1 MGSIQNS
8 IKLSALTLGI
18 LGVSGYAQ
26 AQQTAPANAENTEQ
40 ASVQTLQTLKFE
52 AQPAVAKDPDISAIP
67 KTIISREEML
77 QYGDQSVNDAL
88 RRAVGIQ
95 MGAPGQ
101 GPRGGAGAM
110 RFRGG
115 GAPVFLVNGEPI
127 QGGPRGGA
135 SIIDSITPD
144 MIERIEIVKQPSV
157 AQASVASSAVINIIL
172 KEPLEN
178 KLISGTVR
186 AGYGLTSSDA
196 KEEERKNLTLQ
207 MDGRNKAWIYSM
219 SANQMWTDSTTVT
232 ETEKDGVIKSRTRI
246 IDRKSLMLTPRVEY
260 EIDDQQKLVAEIFYR
275 DSTNKGQSD
284 GQFQH
289 DTNDSLRLNTRYER
303 KDKGNTDKV
312 RFTVEKQNE
321 TQKTTG
327 TRADYIDETINE
339 LGLAYDGVRKFDDK
353 KQLKFGVDSR
363 INELKSNVADT
374 LDEQKYALYLE
385 GSWRFTDRQTI
396 TVGARQE
403 WLDRSGLVDY
413 TASNLS
419 PVLAHRFDFDDS
431 WSLQT
436 NFSRSFRTPRADDLM
451 PTITISSDSDSGT
464 LNNPDRGGNQ
474 NLRPETITALET
486 TLGYNTAAG
495 GVNLTAYHRKIDDY
509 IEKVIREDNGRY
521 IESPQNQENAKTYG
535 FELTGRYAL
544 KQTDKGHSFMLNG
557 QVSTVHASIEES
569 GGKERLASGVAP
581 YTASTGISYNY
592 QPWRLATSINVN
604 YIPEYT
610 RTLDGQYLNGDH
622 YTKTTNERINV
633 DFSVTKRFDYD
644 LAATFSARN
653 LFSTDYKESIRSAQ
667 NPSENTTRVSETI
680 PSFLLSIE
688 KKF

>member
-1 MGSIQNS
+1 MHYLKKSL
-8 IKLSALTLGI
+8 KLSALTLGVMG
-18 LGVSGYAQ
+18 LSNYAQ
-26 AQQTAPANAENTEQ
+26 AEQNSQNNSENVEQ
-40 ASVQTLQTLKFE
+40 SSVQTLQTLKFE

-77 QYGDQSVNDAL
+77 QFGDQSVNDAL
-88 RRAVGIQ
+88 RRAAGIQ

-101 GPRGGAGAM
+101 GPRGGNGAM

-127 QGGPRGGA
+127 QGGPRSGA

-157 AQASVASSAVINIIL
+157 VQASVASSAVINIIL

-196 KEEERKNLTLQ
+196 KEEERKNLSLQ
-207 MDGRNKAWIYSM
+207 MDGRNKGWIYSM

-232 ETEKDGVIKSRTRI
+232 QTEKQGNVNTRTRI
-246 IDRKSLMLTPRVEY
+246 MDRQSLMLTPRVEY
-260 EIDDQQKLVAEIFYR
+260 EIDDQQKLIAEMFYR

-312 RFTVEKQNE
+312 RFSVEKQNE
-321 TQKTTG
+321 TQETTG
-327 TRADYIDETINE
+327 SRTDYIDESVNE
-339 LGLAYDGVRKFDDK
+339 YGLAYDGVRKFGET

-363 INELKSNVADT
+363 INELKSNVANT

-385 GSWRFTDRQTI
+385 GSWRFTDRQTMTI
-396 TVGARQE
+396 GARQE

-436 NFSRSFRTPRADDLM
+436 NFSRSFRAPRADDLM
-451 PTITISSDSDSGT
+451 PTITISTDSDSGA
-464 LNNPDRGGNQ
+464 LNNPDRGGNPY
-474 NLRPETITALET
+474 LKPETITALET
-486 TLGYNTAAG
+486 TLGYNTSAG

-509 IEKVIREDNGRY
+509 IEKVIREENGRFV
-521 IESPQNQENAKTYG
+521 ERPHNQDNATTYG
-535 FELTGRYAL
+535 FELAGRYAL
-544 KQTDKGHSFMLNG
+544 KQTENGHSFMLNG
-557 QVSTVHASIEES
+557 QVSTVRAMIDE
-569 GGKERLASGVAP
+569 GNGKERLASGVAP
-581 YTASTGISYNY
+581 YTASTGLSYNY

-604 YIPEYT
+604 YTPEFT
-610 RTLDGQYLNGDH
+610 RTLDNQP
-622 YTKTTNERINV
+622 YTRTTNERVNM

-653 LFSTDYKESIRSAQ
+653 IFSTDYKERLNKVSDGSVYEARI
-667 NPSENTTRVSETI
+667 SESI
-680 PSFLLSIE
+680 PSFLLSVE

>member
-1 MGSIQNS
+1 MG
-8 IKLSALTLGI
+8 LSH
-18 LGVSGYAQ
+18 YAQ
-26 AQQTAPANAENTEQ
+26 AEQSSQNSLENVEQ
-40 ASVQTLQTLKFE
+40 SSVQTLQTLKFE

-77 QYGDQSVNDAL
+77 QFGDQSVNDAL
-88 RRAVGIQ
+88 RRAAGIQ

-101 GPRGGAGAM
+101 GPRGGNGAM

-115 GAPVFLVNGEPI
+115 GTPVFLVNGEPI
-127 QGGPRGGA
+127 QGGPRSGA

-178 KLISGTVR
+178 NLISGTVR
-186 AGYGLTSSDA
+186 AGYGLTRSDA
-196 KEEERKNLTLQ
+196 KEEERKNLSLQ
-207 MDGRNKAWIYSM
+207 MDGRNNGWIYSM
-219 SANQMWTDSTTVT
+219 SANQMWTDSTTIT
-232 ETEKDGVIKSRTRI
+232 QTEKQGNVNTRTRI
-246 IDRKSLMLTPRVEY
+246 MDRQSLMLTPRVEY
-260 EIDDQQKLVAEIFYR
+260 EIDDQKKLIAEMFYR

-312 RFTVEKQNE
+312 RFSAEKQNE

-327 TRADYIDETINE
+327 SRVDYIDESVNE
-339 LGLAYDGVRKFDDK
+339 YGLAYDGVRKFDET

-385 GSWRFTDRQTI
+385 GSWRFTDRQTMTI
-396 TVGARQE
+396 GARQE

-419 PVLAHRFDFDDS
+419 PVLAHRFDFDDR

-436 NFSRSFRTPRADDLM
+436 NFSRSFKTPRADDLM
-451 PTITISSDSDSGT
+451 PTITISTDSDSGS
-464 LNNPDRGGNQ
+464 LNNPDRGGNPY
-474 NLRPETITALET
+474 LKPETITALET
-486 TLGYNTAAG
+486 TLGYNTSAG

-509 IEKVIREDNGRY
+509 IEKVIREENGRFV
-521 IESPQNQENAKTYG
+521 ERPHNQDNATTYG
-535 FELTGRYAL
+535 FELAGRYAL
-544 KQTDKGHSFMLNG
+544 KQTENGHSFMLNG
-557 QVSTVHASIEES
+557 QVSTVHATIDE
-569 GGKERLASGVAP
+569 GNGKERLASGVAP
-581 YTASTGISYNY
+581 YTASTGLSYNY

-604 YIPEYT
+604 YTPEFT
-610 RTLDGQYLNGDH
+610 RTLDNQP
-622 YTKTTNERINV
+622 YTRTTNERVNI
-633 DFSVTKRFDYD
+633 DLSVTKRFDYD

-653 LFSTDYKESIRSAQ
+653 IFSTDYKERLNNVSDGSVYEARI
-667 NPSENTTRVSETI
+667 SESI
-680 PSFLLSIE
+680 PSFLLSVE